1 MYFQPIV
8 KSLPELG
15 ERGFYFLESGFQKYT
30 HLGGP
35 RFFSAP
41 VYVYLS
47 IRKSLSSKNAVTI
60 QTNSWS

>member
-30 HLGGP
+30 HLGGQ
-35 RFFSAP
+35 RLFAAG
-41 VYVYLS
+41 VYIY
-47 IRKSLSSKNAVTI
+47 RRYRGSLSE
-60 QTNSWS
+60 